1 MKVELVQVTPN
12 YMGVI
17 AGAMG
22 NCYGNNVTERGVLRA
37 VEAGHLSVLEHASAT
52 FNIECSLAVLCQL
65 TRHRHLSFTVMS
77 TRGTSPSGFEIP
89 AKILDNPEALIIFLQ
104 TIEQVNAGY
113 KTLLDMGVAF
123 EDAAYVLPKASITKV
138 TVTGNLRAW
147 YEYLPERLCH
157 RAMDEHRRMAL
168 KIRDLLQQGVQP
180 IFNNNF
186 MKCDTCTESG
196 CSFYNHGGK

>member
-37 VEAGHLSVLEHASAT
+37 VEAGHLSVLEHAYAT
-52 FNIECSLAVLCQL
+52 FNIECSIAVLGQL

-77 TRGTSPSGFEIP
+77 TRGSKPSGFEIP
-89 AKILDNPEALIIFLQ
+89 DKIRDNTAALLEYINA
-104 TIEQVNAGY
+104 IEKANAAY
-113 KTLLDMGVAF
+113 ELLLDMGIAL
-123 EDAAYVLPKASITKV
+123 EDAAYILPKASMTKV

-147 YEYLPERLCH
+147 YEYLPERLCN